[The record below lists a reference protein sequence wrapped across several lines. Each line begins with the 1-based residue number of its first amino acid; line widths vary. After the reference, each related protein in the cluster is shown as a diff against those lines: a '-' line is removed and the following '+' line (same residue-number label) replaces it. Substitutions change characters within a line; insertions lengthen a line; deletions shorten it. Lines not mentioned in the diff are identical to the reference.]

1 MAPPTVWLARLSVSH
16 RRAAL
21 DVGFGDEA
29 RIPPMVR
36 LLVAALDKDLSKQI
50 TSIAAHLPELSNE
63 SGESRILHIN
73 VEYLTH
79 PYFSVL
85 AA

>member
-1 MAPPTVWLARLSVSH
+1 MAPPTVWSARLSVSH

-21 DVGFGDEA
+21 DVGLGDEA
-29 RIPPMVR
+29 RIPPMVSF
-36 LLVAALDKDLSKQI
+36 LLAALDQDLSKQI

-63 SGESRILHIN
+63 PGESQTLQIN
-73 VEYLTH
+73 VQYSTH
-79 PYFSVL
+79 SYFSVL